1 MPSNRAVEKIN
12 FFVRPPPHASPI
24 QLRITLTLIPL
35 LFFLKSCNRMN
46 YAEYMRKQER
56 NRQKIIT
63 TKFGRDASDVTLKNQ
78 AIATSVTHRSYF
90 DAMNSNTNLPLPFV
104 TQISP
109 SSSDPFQNTDSAASL
124 IGFLGSS
131 NAGVVGFA
139 GGRSNV
145 DTANSL
151 IQSAQFAA
159 YSNVYGPSG
168 SIPVTTTVIP
178 CSLSTIVTSQASTLG
193 IIPGQPKILRT
204 SGPGFPSPGIIFT
217 NPKELIADQGRQ
229 ASIRTSY
236 NLPSKL
242 NSLRGPIVNS
252 M

>member
-1 MPSNRAVEKIN
+1 
-12 FFVRPPPHASPI
+12 
-24 QLRITLTLIPL
+24 
-35 LFFLKSCNRMN
+35 MN

-56 NRQKIIT
+56 NRQKIIIN
-63 TKFGRDASDVTLKNQ
+63 KFGRDASDVTIKNQ

-90 DAMNSNTNLPLPFV
+90 DVMNSNTSLPQPFV
-104 TQISP
+104 TQVSP
-109 SSSDPFQNTDSAASL
+109 SKSDPFQNTASAAS
-124 IGFLGSS
+124 IVGFLGSS

-139 GGRSNV
+139 GGKNNV
-145 DTANSL
+145 DTANTL

-168 SIPVTTTVIP
+168 SIPLTTTVIP
-178 CSLSTIVTSQASTLG
+178 CSLSTIVTSQASTIG
-193 IIPGQPKILRT
+193 TVPGQPQLLRT
-204 SGPGFPSPGIIFT
+204 SGPGFASPGIIFA
-217 NPKELIADQGRQ
+217 NPSELIANQGRN

-242 NSLRGPIVNS
+242 DSLRGPILNS

>member
-1 MPSNRAVEKIN
+1 
-12 FFVRPPPHASPI
+12 
-24 QLRITLTLIPL
+24 
-35 LFFLKSCNRMN
+35 MN

-63 TKFGRDASDVTLKNQ
+63 TKFGRDASDITLKNK
-78 AIATSVTHRSYF
+78 AIATSVTHQSYF
-90 DAMNSNTNLPLPFV
+90 NQINSNISLPQPFV
-104 TQISP
+104 TKITASKA
-109 SSSDPFQNTDSAASL
+109 DPFQNTNTDGSL
-124 IGFLGSS
+124 RGFLNSS
-131 NAGVVGFA
+131 NAGIVAFA
-139 GGRSNV
+139 GGKNNV
-145 DTANSL
+145 DTTNSL

-159 YSNVYGPSG
+159 YSNVYGPTG
-168 SIPVTTTVIP
+168 IIPVTTTVIP
-178 CSLSTIVTSQASTLG
+178 CRLSTIVTSQASTIG